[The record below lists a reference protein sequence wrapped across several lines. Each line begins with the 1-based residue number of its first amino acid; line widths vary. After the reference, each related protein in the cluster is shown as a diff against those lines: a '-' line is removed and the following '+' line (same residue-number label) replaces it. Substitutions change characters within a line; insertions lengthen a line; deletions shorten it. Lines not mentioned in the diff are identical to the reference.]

1 MINATRYLRIFVPCG
16 TFGHEPIYFVSCV
29 TILLPFY
36 IPGNPVY
43 TPETLTKTTM
53 VNFAVKEQG
62 LTSQLLG
69 IVVRKERPQLEQ
81 MKDNLVMTIANNKK
95 VLVR

>member
-1 MINATRYLRIFVPCG
+1 MNL
-16 TFGHEPIYFVSCV
+16 
-29 TILLPFY
+29 
-36 IPGNPVY
+36 GNPAY

-81 MKDNLVMTIANNKK
+81 MKDNLVMSIANNKK
-95 VLVR
+95 TLVNKKNFLIAAAGIWIVNSAMS

>member
-1 MINATRYLRIFVPCG
+1 M
-16 TFGHEPIYFVSCV
+16 
-29 TILLPFY
+29 
-36 IPGNPVY
+36 Y

-95 VLVR
+95 VLVSGQIYRSILTPKSYAVD

>member
-1 MINATRYLRIFVPCG
+1 MFLRK
-16 TFGHEPIYFVSCV
+16 
-29 TILLPFY
+29 
-36 IPGNPVY
+36 GNPVY

-95 VLVR
+95 VLVSNLMNSKKR